1 MQLVSLLFTELLKL
15 KRSSMF
21 LISILGAIV
30 APFVVVVATYVNE
43 PTTPFKELFYNV
55 NLYTVLIIGVP
66 LYGVVTTYLF
76 NREYTE
82 NTLKNIL
89 TIPVSRMSF
98 IMSKT
103 LLLFMWIMML
113 TVIAWGITLV
123 LGLLMQFNGLSS
135 SMLTE
140 SIKQFSIGGILLFI
154 LSSPIILVTLVM
166 KNYVPT
172 IIFTVVITLIN
183 VMGGNSEHRALF
195 PWTAAGDIANHTL
208 PSTYPPEYSYIA
220 ITATALT
227 GFIAII
233 VYFKKVDIH

>member
-1 MQLVSLLFTELLKL
+1 MVSLLSTELLKL

-21 LISILGAIV
+21 LISILGAAV
-30 APFVVVVATYVNE
+30 APFVVVVATYVHE
-43 PTTPFKELFYNV
+43 PATPFKELFYNV

-66 LYGVVTTYLF
+66 LYGVVTSYLF

-89 TIPVSRMSF
+89 TTPVSRVSF

-113 TVIAWGITLV
+113 TVTAWGITLV
-123 LGLLMQFNGLSS
+123 LGVLTQFNGLNISV
-135 SMLTE
+135 LTE
-140 SIKQFSIGGILLFI
+140 SLKQFSIGGLLLFI
-154 LSSPIILVTLVM
+154 LSSPIILLTLVM

-195 PWTAAGDIANHTL
+195 PWAAAGDIANNTL
-208 PSTYPPEYSYIA
+208 PLTYPPEYSYIG
-220 ITATALT
+220 ITATALI
-227 GFIAII
+227 GFTAMI